1 MAVLEGINEGYIKLS
16 KWLQIDCG
24 APLGINFGRRK
35 GIFICLLASQPRL
48 CLPQQP
54 SSEDGDTLKLSF

>member
-1 MAVLEGINEGYIKLS
+1 MAVLKGINEGYIKLS

-35 GIFICLLASQPRL
+35 RIFICLPLSQDYA
-48 CLPQQP
+48 CH
-54 SSEDGDTLKLSF
+54 SSLLVKTGTH